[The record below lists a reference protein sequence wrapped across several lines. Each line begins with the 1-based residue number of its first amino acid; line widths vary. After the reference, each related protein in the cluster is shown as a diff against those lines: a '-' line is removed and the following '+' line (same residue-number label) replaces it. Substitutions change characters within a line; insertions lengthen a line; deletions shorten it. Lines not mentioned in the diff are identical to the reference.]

1 MKAYRGWIIALAA
14 GLCAVLLGLV
24 LVGTGQNAV
33 HYVREN
39 YSPVAGASQTY
50 ECRGDRDATARDI
63 RDHERPDADQL
74 NEDTRYLRYGDDMI
88 VVGRS
93 GDLPC
98 RVQLDGT
105 PARSAPG
112 DSSSS
117 VEPSDPAAPPG
128 PPEEAPAGS
137 ARSDPRDA
145 LSLPETRG
153 DTVTFAAGP
162 ADHVPELLDGIGVSL
177 AYFGVGALVLT
188 LGFVMLDLLTPGSLR
203 HHVFVDHRP
212 NAAALFAASAI
223 SLAII
228 VVTVMTNASDSLV
241 LGLIDVA
248 VYGLLGVIFQAV
260 TLVILEL
267 LVPGRFRDLV
277 SAPRFSTTVL
287 AVAATLLAVAAVNA
301 AAIA

>member
-1 MKAYRGWIIALAA
+1 M
-14 GLCAVLLGLV
+14 
-24 LVGTGQNAV
+24 
-33 HYVREN
+33 
-39 YSPVAGASQTY
+39 
-50 ECRGDRDATARDI
+50 
-63 RDHERPDADQL
+63 
-74 NEDTRYLRYGDDMI
+74 
-88 VVGRS
+88 
-93 GDLPC
+93 
-98 RVQLDGT
+98 
-105 PARSAPG
+105 
-112 DSSSS
+112 
-117 VEPSDPAAPPG
+117 
-128 PPEEAPAGS
+128 
-137 ARSDPRDA
+137 
-145 LSLPETRG
+145 
-153 DTVTFAAGP
+153 
-162 ADHVPELLDGIGVSL
+162 SL